1 MANISTEGMQE
12 HLKAG
17 KVFHWSRWIV
27 SWEIQLFL
35 QILVE
40 DQLKFASYLHVNR
53 HVIISNKE
61 KVINSKQ
68 K

>member
-1 MANISTEGMQE
+1 MANISTEGTQE

-40 DQLKFASYLHVNR
+40 DQVKFASYLHVNQEWQACYYFLL
-53 HVIISNKE
+53 ITYYK
-61 KVINSKQ
+61 
-68 K
+68 